1 MLLYNIKYK
10 CYVVVE
16 LKVTE
21 LKKEHTGQIMTYM
34 NYIDK
39 NIKSINQ
46 DKTIGIIIS
55 KRDNHY
61 YIEYSSDNRILAR
74 EYSLN

>member
-1 MLLYNIKYK
+1 
-10 CYVVVE
+10 
-16 LKVTE
+16 
-21 LKKEHTGQIMTYM
+21 M

-39 NIKSINQ
+39 HIKGINNN
-46 DKTIGIIIS
+46 KTIGIIVAR
-55 KRDNHY
+55 RDNHY